1 MKISIYILRG
11 YFLIVGLAGAFSI
24 FYSLQE
30 LEEKSIFPI
39 LLSSFISVSFLIF
52 SFKFDYVLNKSKA
65 FMQIVVVLLF
75 FENVWPIFLETKVLS
90 QMGGFSDIYSKVFAI
105 NVLVGLVFTSLL
117 LFAIEIIYRK
127 KALTLSE
134 PNNINSP

>member
-1 MKISIYILRG
+1 MKIGIYILRG

-52 SFKFDYVLNKSKA
+52 SFKFDYVLNKSKT
-65 FMQIVVVLLF
+65 FMQLVVALLF
-75 FENVWPIFLETKVLS
+75 FENVWPIFLETKLMS
-90 QMGGFSDIYSKVFAI
+90 QIGGFGDMYSKVFTI
-105 NVLVGLVFTSLL
+105 NVLVGFVFTSLL
-117 LFAIEIIYRK
+117 LFAIEVIYRK
-127 KALTLSE
+127 RVLTLSE
-134 PNNINSP
+134 PNNINSQ

>member
-1 MKISIYILRG
+1 MKIGIYILRG

-52 SFKFDYVLNKSKA
+52 SFKFDYVLNKSKT
-65 FMQIVVVLLF
+65 FMQLVVALLF